1 MSWQTVFLFIA
12 AVVIGRIGFEMYSRM
27 NPPENLSVQDI
38 SGKKLATSDE
48 YYLVDI
54 RTESEWKETGVIK
67 GAHLLTFG
75 SVDSFLNEIR
85 PKLEPGQ
92 KLAVICRSGA
102 RSSRAARKL
111 AKAVT
116 WDVVDIQGGMMRV
129 LGEGYRAVK
138 PTRAMG
144 CESC

>member
-1 MSWQTVFLFIA
+1 MSWQTILLFVA
-12 AVVIGRIGFEMYSRM
+12 AVVLGRIGFEVYSRM
-27 NPPENLSVQDI
+27 NLPENLTVADL
-38 SGKKLATSDE
+38 SGKQLATDSS
-48 YYLVDI
+48 YFLVDI
-54 RTESEWKETGVIK
+54 RTPSEWKDTGVIK
-67 GAHLLTFG
+67 GAHLVTFTNA
-75 SVDSFLNEIR
+75 DAFLNEIR
-85 PKLEPGQ
+85 AKIEPDQ

-129 LGEGYRAVK
+129 LSEGYKPAK

-144 CESC
+144 L

>member
-1 MSWQTVFLFIA
+1 MSWQTIFLFVA
-12 AVVIGRIGFEMYSRM
+12 AVVLGRIAFEVYSRM
-27 NPPENLSVQDI
+27 NLPENLSVADV
-38 SGKKLATSDE
+38 SGKKLANDDS

-54 RTESEWKETGVIK
+54 RTPDEWKDTGVIK
-67 GAHLLTFG
+67 GAHLVTFT
-75 SVDSFLNEIR
+75 SADDLLNKIR
-85 PKLEPGQ
+85 AKIEPDQ
-92 KLAVICRSGA
+92 KLAVICRSGT

-116 WDVVDIQGGMMRV
+116 WDVVDIQGGMSRI